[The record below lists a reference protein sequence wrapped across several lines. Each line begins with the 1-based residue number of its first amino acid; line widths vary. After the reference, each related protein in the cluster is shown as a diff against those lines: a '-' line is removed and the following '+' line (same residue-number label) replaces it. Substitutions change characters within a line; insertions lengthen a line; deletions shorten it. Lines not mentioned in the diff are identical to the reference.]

1 MKTRLTG
8 LAFLLAVSVPA
19 SAQSIFE
26 RAGGVAGPGLAG
38 IAIPGLGKTSALAA
52 PRSFALMNLG
62 EESQTLYA
70 EAKAWADK
78 IARVDT
84 ELDGLYDAYRANP
97 SKAAAAKIEESRK
110 ERAYYSSV
118 WHSIVDPAKEFSASD
133 PRINPIL
140 QALYVYLTPLPA
152 RVEKLEAG
160 KTAAAKAVE
169 RARDAAHA
177 EAARL
182 YEDDRK
188 VIEELGLGGK
198 DFAAIEALIAS
209 DRKESKEYMGWVKS
223 AYDKTAAWAK
233 AVRINEAYAEQYSW
247 VYTDYAE
254 TSKLAK
260 SLMDKKLGP
269 QTGA

>member
-1 MKTRLTG
+1 MKAIIA
-8 LAFLLAVSVPA
+8 LAALLAAGSA

-26 RAGGVAGPGLAG
+26 RAGMVAGPGLAG
-38 IAIPGLGKTSALAA
+38 IAIPGLGKTSELAA
-52 PRSFALMNLG
+52 PRSFALMSLG

-78 IARVDT
+78 IARVDG
-84 ELDGLYDAYRANP
+84 ELDGFYDAYRANP

-110 ERAYYSSV
+110 ERAYYASV
-118 WHSIVDPAKEFSASD
+118 WHSIVDPAKDFQASD

-152 RVEKLEAG
+152 RVEKLETG
-160 KTAAAKAVE
+160 KTAAAKKVE
-169 RARDAAHA
+169 SARDSAHA
-177 EAARL
+177 ESARL

-188 VIEELGLGGK
+188 VIEELGLSGK
-198 DFAAIEALIAS
+198 DYAAVEALIAS

-233 AVRINEAYAEQYSW
+233 AVRINESYAEQYSW
-247 VYTDYAE
+247 VYTDYAD